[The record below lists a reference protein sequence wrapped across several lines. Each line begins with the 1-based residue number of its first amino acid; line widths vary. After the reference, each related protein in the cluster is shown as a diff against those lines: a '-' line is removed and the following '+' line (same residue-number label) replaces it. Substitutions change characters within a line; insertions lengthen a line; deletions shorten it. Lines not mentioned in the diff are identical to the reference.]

1 MFGNI
6 LRGLSPFTLIKRSV
20 EEFIEDEMP
29 TYAAALAFQMFFSL
43 FPFLL
48 FLIALLGYFD
58 LGNFFDWLREQARLV
73 LPGQAMEQVDATLGQ
88 LQEQQAGLF
97 SVSIIIALWTASAGV
112 RSAMDAMNKAYDVKE
127 GRPVW
132 KRFPLSIAY
141 TIGLAILLQLSAGFM
156 LIGPQVLNYFAHYV
170 GLDHVMVMIWSILR
184 WPAAIGLS
192 VFAVALV
199 YWVAPDV
206 KQRFRFITPGSVIS
220 VFVWIVASLGFA
232 YYVQNFSNYNAMYGS
247 IGAII
252 VLMLYF
258 YISSAVMLFGAEM
271 NAVIEHHHPEGKDK
285 GDKLPDDE
293 EPDRESQPSR

>member
-1 MFGNI
+1 MLGY
-6 LRGLSPFTLIKRSV
+6 LTRGQRPFSLIKRTV
-20 EEFIEDEMP
+20 NEFIDDEMP
-29 TYAAALAFQMFFSL
+29 TYAAALAYQMFFSL

-58 LGNFFDWLREQARLV
+58 LQNFFDWLREQARLL
-73 LPGQAMEQVDATLGQ
+73 LPGQAMEQVDTTLAQ
-88 LQEQQAGLF
+88 LQQQQAGLF
-97 SVSIIIALWTASAGV
+97 SISIVVALWTASAGV

-132 KRFPLSIAY
+132 KRVPLSIAY

-156 LIGPQVLNYFAHYV
+156 LIGPQVLNWMAHYV
-170 GLDHVMVMIWSILR
+170 GLDQVTVLLWSVLR

-199 YWVAPDV
+199 YWAAPDV
-206 KQRFRFITPGSVIS
+206 RQKFRFITPGSVLS
-220 VFVWIVASLGFA
+220 VFVWIVASVGFG

-258 YISSAVMLFGAEM
+258 YISAAVMLFGAEL
-271 NAVIEHHHPEGKDK
+271 NAVIEHSHPDGKDP
-285 GDKLPDDE
+285 GDKVPE
-293 EPDRESQPSR
+293 EDLEASVRR

>member
-1 MFGNI
+1 MFGNV
-6 LRGLSPFTLIKRSV
+6 LRGQRPVSLIKRTV
-20 EEFIEDEMP
+20 NEFIDDEMP
-29 TYAAALAFQMFFSL
+29 TYAAALAYQMFFSL

-58 LGNFFDWLREQARLV
+58 LQNFFDWLRDQARLV
-73 LPGQAMEQVDATLGQ
+73 LPGQAMEQVDTTLSQ

-97 SVSIIIALWTASAGV
+97 SVSIIVALWTASAGV
-112 RSAMDAMNKAYDVKE
+112 RSAMDAMNKAYDIKE

-156 LIGPQVLNYFAHYV
+156 LIGPQVLNWLAHYV
-170 GLDHVMVMIWSILR
+170 GLDEVMVLAWSILR
-184 WPAAIGLS
+184 WPAAIALS
-192 VFAVALV
+192 VFAVAMV
-199 YWVAPDV
+199 YWALPDV
-206 KQRFRFITPGSVIS
+206 KQKFRFITPGSVLS
-220 VFVWIVASLGFA
+220 VFVWIVASLGFG

-258 YISSAVMLFGAEM
+258 YISSAVMLFGAEL
-271 NAVIEHHHPEGKDK
+271 NAVIEHSHPEGKDP
-285 GDKLPDDE
+285 GDKVPE
-293 EPDRESQPSR
+293 EDQPAPESRS